1 MKGRDCASLPSK
13 VEVDMTKAK
22 QLCETSSKNGMSQL
36 QIEEILRGF
45 FWLLTSAMSKNEA
58 FPFHLSKVPRLP
70 RKIEARSYQVLHLSH
85 IMSQN
90 HLSRLE
96 DGCSKMQRFS
106 GNQRP
111 DLLTY
116 LMEMIDSLLTRS
128 RIHGAYGTKRRL
140 NVQKWSEHGVFH
152 FYL

>member
-1 MKGRDCASLPSK
+1 MRNFLKKWNVTAPNRRNS
-13 VEVDMTKAK
+13 AK
-22 QLCETSSKNGMSQL
+22 
-36 QIEEILRGF
+36 F
-45 FWLLTSAMSKNEA
+45 FRLLTSAMSKNEA
-58 FPFHLSKVPRLP
+58 ILPKWKVECRADGLVAFFHSICLKYRACHAKLRPGHT
-70 RKIEARSYQVLHLSH
+70 KCCTCHTY

-96 DGCSKMQRFS
+96 DGCSKMQPFS

-116 LMEMIDSLLTRS
+116 LMEMIDLLLTRS

>member
-1 MKGRDCASLPSK
+1 
-13 VEVDMTKAK
+13 
-22 QLCETSSKNGMSQL
+22 
-36 QIEEILRGF
+36 
-45 FWLLTSAMSKNEA
+45 
-58 FPFHLSKVPRLP
+58 
-70 RKIEARSYQVLHLSH
+70 VLHLSH

-96 DGCSKMQRFS
+96 DGCSKMQPFS

-116 LMEMIDSLLTRS
+116 LMEMIDLLLTRS